1 MLFKDL
7 KSGYSLYI
15 FDRDKVSF
23 TQVKV
28 LDVTPPHFDNR
39 FGNPTEMVVDVTIE
53 GFSRPYTFKDN
64 TDIGYVNNL
73 VISTDREKSL
83 REVEALRAQSEQALS
98 KKDTYETNITMCNKI
113 LSEFSPAFKEKRE
126 NEERF
131 SKLEGSVTELKDMI
145 KGLVKEL
152 KG

>member
-7 KSGYSLYI
+7 KSGYPLYI
-15 FDRDKVSF
+15 FDREKVSF

-28 LDVTPPHFDNR
+28 LEVTPPHFDRN
-39 FGNPTEMVVDVTIE
+39 FGNPTDMFVDVTIE
-53 GFSRPYTFKDN
+53 GMPKPYTFKDN

-73 VISTDREKSL
+73 VITTDRDKAL
-83 REVEALRAQSEQALS
+83 FEVETLQAQSEQAW
-98 KKDTYETNITMCNKI
+98 NKRDFYKQTADKCAQI
-113 LSEFSPAFKEKRE
+113 RAEHSPAFKEKRE

-131 SKLEGSVTELKDMI
+131 SKLEGSVTELKDML

>member
-7 KSGYSLYI
+7 KNGYSLYI
-15 FDRDKVSF
+15 FDRDKVTF

-28 LDVTPPHFDNR
+28 LEITPPHFDGH
-39 FGNPTEMVVDVTIE
+39 FGNPTEMVVDVTVE
-53 GFSRPYTFKDN
+53 GFPRPYTFKDN
-64 TDIGYVNNL
+64 TDTGYVNNL
-73 VISTDREKSL
+73 VISTDREKGL
-83 REVEALRAQSEQALS
+83 REVEALKAQSEQALS
-98 KKDTYETNITMCNKI
+98 KKDTYEANIDKCSKI

-131 SKLEGSVTELKDMI
+131 SKLEGSVSELKDMI